1 MGSRRETDGTPLQ
14 WRVKDAMIGNK
25 TEEKIILKE
34 LKDNLIKITGNC
46 MPRVILFG
54 SRARGDYDE
63 ESDIDVAIVVRG
75 LTREV
80 KDKILNMVADIEIK
94 YLTPL
99 STLVISEEDLEF
111 LKKRERRIAFDIE
124 VEGIPL

>member
-1 MGSRRETDGTPLQ
+1 
-14 WRVKDAMIGNK
+14 MIGNK

-34 LKDNLIKITGNC
+34 LKDNLIKITGNF

-80 KDKILNMVADIEIK
+80 KDQILNMVADIEIK

>member
-1 MGSRRETDGTPLQ
+1 
-14 WRVKDAMIGNK
+14 MIGNK
-25 TEEKIILKE
+25 IEEKIILKE

-46 MPRVILFG
+46 MPRGILFG

-75 LTREV
+75 LSREV